1 MAWAGLTNLSVDAN
15 GDSVFNGANEK
26 LTITFSTSDFGG
38 ENQKYTYEVLVDNHV
53 GYISKGDISKN
64 QTVSLQ
70 WDGKVVKG
78 EVRGSDGES
87 STIREQLPDGDYTIR
102 VKLTPD
108 PPPPQ
113 TAPILV
119 ETDDEQVETVVQPVE
134 LVLELTAD
142 VTIDTKAPEIT
153 IDIGFNFNEF
163 SPDLYS
169 LPVYYSIDEDVSK
182 SWLLFQRSPGDAST
196 GRPIP
201 LNISSGS
208 HTYQWKGDDY
218 GSRTF
223 DDGKY
228 TLRLRV
234 IDKGGNEVISSKTE
248 EITIDTE
255 KPRITGITLNDSLS
269 LVNGMF
275 TNASIQRISFSADAG
290 EGTPLD
296 PSGADTEISIR
307 PVGGKDIKGALTYGN
322 QPTFA
327 LENPLDDLQENGEYE
342 VTVIIADRVGNL
354 SSDSV
359 KFTFDNVPPIIKTVA
374 TNRGE
379 LSSGTGVNG
388 RTNYVEV
395 ELEDNIQLNLAGS
408 SIRLIGPD
416 GSRIVGQQ
424 SQHADGKIRW
434 NLLSPLLAE
443 DGLQDGQYTIEII
456 GKDKAENDTSTIQIS
471 FLFDNL
477 APKLVS
483 LKPSRDGDPFNFL
496 GDTVYYNSPIN
507 QFVATFS
514 DGEFGTGVVFTGAE
528 NSRIVFGIPKEDGDL
543 DIREGRAFPDINND
557 VLTYILNTP
566 LIKTDGSQDGEY
578 VINVT
583 ATDKLGN
590 TETYPHRF
598 VFDTQLPT
606 LSSTVPAANQTVSN
620 LSEVVI
626 KLNEVTSGIDFTQ
639 SNFQLK
645 RSDGENQVEVPVNI
659 QTNGTDT
666 ATLTPLQP
674 IALDGSDDG
683 TYTIEITPTDL
694 AGNSGAVVR
703 RQFYLVSQTQPK
715 IRLTTPET
723 GTVSSLGDI
732 TVEIENYI
740 GSGINFDD
748 STITVSDV
756 QGIAVPQSKVEADE
770 ANNQLTWSTEAVIP
784 RNGTADGEYTVSVV
798 FVDFSGQSYTQ
809 QFSLVLDTQFPGI
822 NTVSVG
828 TDPPLNLSIN
838 TTTDISE
845 AFSQIT
851 VGFDSQDI
859 DFENTVV
866 TLTGPGATEIASHRS
881 DDGNTHLTLE
891 FQNLAQLGT
900 YTLSVIPIDRIGNV
914 STTPFVYRFQLDID
928 VPVVTSVLI
937 GGQIGAVVYVN
948 GSDDEI
954 IATLTD
960 STGTGLA
967 LGEGESR
974 IVVTTESGLPVPGIT
989 TSKGVNQ
996 LIWRPIALPTD
1007 GSADGQYIVAI
1018 TPVDKAGRTG
1028 NVVFRSFIF
1037 DTQLPRISAS
1047 SPVTLHQPISYIGG
1061 SLSQFQFTVEDIGPA
1076 LLDLDAQTIGL
1087 QKKDGEAVSGHITH
1101 DGINQI
1107 FYTLSA
1113 PLPTN
1118 GSADGEYTLTVN
1130 LVDQAGNSYQVEHDI
1145 FYDSQAPSLSSVS
1158 LSTDTPL
1165 ELTPYQVINLSE
1177 SISQLT
1183 LNFVEMTRV
1192 DFANTVIDLIGPG
1205 GSSIPLSLE
1214 NNGVDQLTVSFVSL
1228 TQGGLYTLSVTP
1240 QDIAGNVAQGA
1251 TQYPFQLEFDV
1262 PGISSVIA
1270 NTADTSIELVQ
1281 HEIIQITESI
1291 NSLVLS
1297 FTDASR
1303 IDFENTQVMLT
1314 DINGEEI
1321 PITKEKNVDT
1331 ELVVRFVSLTQS
1343 GLYMLTV
1350 TPQDRSGNTAQTA
1363 IPYQFR
1369 LDIALPTVSSVLIDG
1384 KSSSTIYVNDTDFSI
1399 IATFIEPTG
1408 VGLAFGDDESN
1419 IVVTNANG
1427 LIIQG
1432 ITESNGS
1439 DQLNWSTTA
1448 LPSDGSADGRYTV
1461 SITPIDNAGRT
1472 GKVVNQEF
1480 IYDTQ
1485 APRITSSSP
1494 ATLHQPISNIGGSL
1508 TQLQFAIEDIGP
1520 ASFDIDSQIIGLNQM
1535 DGEPVEGEITHDG
1548 TNQLFFTLSN
1558 PLPTDGS
1565 ADGKYTL
1572 NITLVDK
1579 AGNVYQ
1585 TEHDIFY
1592 DSQAPQISSVS
1603 LSTETPMELVPY
1615 EVANL
1620 SETINEVSLIFT
1632 ESTGVDFSNTTV
1644 TLMGPENSVIPLTLK
1659 NNGVDQITASFV
1671 SLTQSG
1677 LYTLSITPQDITG
1690 NVSQGAT
1697 QYPFQLEFEVPGLSS
1712 VAANTTDGSVELIS
1726 YKTVDIFESV
1736 SSFTLVFTDSSRI
1749 DFENTGVSLT
1759 GDNGQEIPVSLE
1771 TDATHLNVRFVSL
1784 TQSGMYTLSITP
1796 QDILGNTAQGAV
1808 LYPFHLKFVVPG
1820 LSSVAA
1826 NTDVGSVELT
1836 SYEAVDISES
1846 INSFTLVFTDSNRI
1860 DFENTSVTLTGGN
1873 GQEIPISLE
1882 VDANRLNVR
1891 FVSLTQSGMYTLSIT
1906 PQDISGN
1913 TAQGAVLYPFRL
1925 KFEVPGLSSVAA
1937 NTDVGS
1943 VELISYETV
1952 DIFESV
1958 SSFTLVFT
1966 DSSRIDFENTGVSL
1980 TGDNGQEIPVSL
1992 ETDATHLYVRF
2003 VSLTQSGM
2011 YTLSITPQ
2019 DILGNTAQGA
2029 VLYPFHLKFV
2039 VPGLSSVAANTDV
2052 GSVVLTSYEAV
2063 DISESINS
2071 FTLVFTDS
2079 NRIDFENTSVSLTGG
2094 NGQEIPISLEVDANR
2109 LNVRFVSLTQSGMYT
2124 LSITPQDISGNT
2136 AQGAVLYP
2144 FRLKFEV
2151 PGLSSVAAN
2160 TDVGSVELISYE
2172 TVDIFESV
2180 SSFTLVF
2187 TDSSRIDFE
2196 NTGVSLTG
2204 DNGQEIPVSM
2214 ETDATHLYVRF
2225 VSLTQGGMYT
2235 LSITPQDIAGN
2246 AAQGS
2251 VIYPFQLKFQV
2262 SAIASVKATTEKTSV
2277 ELIQHDVT
2285 EFSDSV
2291 NALTLEFID
2300 ASQIDFENTNILLT
2314 GPNEEGIAVTT
2325 EEDEASQLVVRFV
2338 PLMQSGVY
2346 TLSVTPQDITGNI
2359 AKNATQYQF
2368 RLVFPLPSVSSVLI
2382 DGKPGSTVYVSKSI
2396 PIIIATFSDNNGIAL
2411 SLEDDGSTIVVKN
2424 SEGMLV
2430 SGVTTSNG
2438 SDQLTWRATP
2448 LPTDGSAD
2456 GTYAVT
2462 ITPVDKSG
2470 RTGTVVNQQFIYD
2483 SQAPRITS
2491 ATPLTIHAPVSYIGG
2506 GLSQFVINIEDVGP
2520 SGIDLASQ
2528 VAALQDSSG
2537 DSILATL
2544 TYDEIAGQLYLTL
2557 TQPFANDGSMDGI
2570 YTLNVLLIDK
2580 AGNRLNSRYKI
2591 IYDSKMPQVS
2601 SVTANTVGNPT
2612 ELVQNQ
2618 VTDISE
2624 SISTIIIKF
2633 AEATLV
2639 DFTNTTVSLLDPDD
2653 ATIPI
2658 NLENDGVSQLTLN
2671 FVGLTQIGQYTL
2683 TLIPQDVA
2691 GNTAQNPIQY
2701 SFILEFILP
2710 EIESIVIG
2718 DTVTL
2723 GSGDIAYVNADNL
2736 RIIANLLDPAET
2748 GLSFDV
2754 TTGSN
2759 ILVATLDNII
2769 VRGSTATNGT
2779 DLLVWEPITLST
2791 DGSSDGRYAVYV
2803 TPVDKKGRSG
2813 NTGYREFIYDTQEP
2827 EITSASPINLSQPVS
2842 YISDSLTQLSFT
2854 LQDVG
2859 PADIILDDQKVSLRN
2874 QSGALISTQLT
2885 HDSNNQL
2892 YLTLDESLP
2901 LDGSRDGEY
2910 TVVTDFSDKAG
2921 NVLALEHPIIYDTQA
2936 PTLVSTVPA
2945 NGAQLTEDIT
2955 QIQVN
2960 LNDRGDSGIDW
2971 TLTTV
2976 TLVDPNG
2983 DTISGELTSNGRT
2996 QLTLRTNQ
3004 LVADGR
3010 YEIRVQAVDRA
3021 GNGSNS
3027 VFENSFLLSRRLPA
3041 VLSTLPVTA
3050 PAEEAYTNEEVDQ
3063 VEVRLETTDDNHLS
3077 TLRLLNADGQVVAG
3091 QQQRSSGRLV
3101 YTLIRPL
3108 ATDGS
3113 EDGIYTIEFTP
3124 ISASGRS
3131 GEVQQLTFTYD
3142 TQVPEIESEAI
3153 TLVVSEPEVNNSL
3166 IEIKVAITDN
3176 QSGIDWENLDED
3188 WINFERVSPNAT
3200 EIEGRVSFDEQNN
3213 LIFRL
3218 TVPLADN
3225 GSADGKY
3232 RIEVT
3237 PVDQAGNGEETYE
3250 KVFTYDTSPP
3260 VIDPN
3265 SLLLNDLPLLTDITA
3280 EDYPSAISTTGGVVV
3295 QASVTDTGLGVNL
3308 SQSKIIIT
3316 NPNGQEVSG
3325 TTHQNGVDTIIF
3337 KSDGL
3342 PIEGIYQVNVTGI
3355 GNDSELLGFAPK
3367 GSITTE
3373 FLYETTEP
3381 SGVVTDD
3388 GGKTELTDAPIPFQ
3402 GTATDPQGVRRVP
3415 PQQGDGE
3422 IPIPASGVWL
3432 VEIVG
3437 TGPDGQPIEPVP
3449 AVDESDAQEQPWS
3462 RWTADFLPTRSGEY
3476 DLDLRVTD
3484 KAGNFAVYDIGEYT
3498 MSVSFSFSGNTFGWP
3513 NPLRHSKSDVAFFS
3527 FDLNAAAEENIELV
3541 LYIYDWGGDLVY
3553 SKTYTDIIPGERS
3566 DTHIKWNLENQSG
3579 TPVARGLYVFRLEAV
3594 NGAGNRANAVGK
3606 ILVVD

>member
-1 MAWAGLTNLSVDAN
+1 MAWAGLSNLSVDAN
-15 GDSVFNGANEK
+15 GDSIFNGENEK
-26 LTITFSTSDFGG
+26 LTITFSTDDFGD
-38 ENQKYTYEVLVDNHV
+38 ENQNYTYKVFVDTH
-53 GYISKGDISKN
+53 GEPIFMGPAQGTKLSKN
-64 QTVSLQ
+64 QSVSLQ
-70 WDGKVVKG
+70 WDGKVGMG
-78 EVRGSDGES
+78 EARQ
-87 STIREQLPDGDYTIR
+87 QLPDGDYTIR
-102 VKLTPD
+102 VELESTNVPPD
-108 PPPPQ
+108 ESDG
-113 TAPILV
+113 L
-119 ETDDEQVETVVQPVE
+119 PVE
-134 LVLELTAD
+134 SVSELTAD

-196 GRPIP
+196 GRPVP
-201 LNISSGS
+201 LNTSSGS
-208 HTYQWKGDDY
+208 HTYQWNGDDY
-218 GSRTF
+218 GRRTF

-228 TLRLRV
+228 TLKLRV

-275 TNASIQRISFSADAG
+275 TNAPIQKISFSADAG

-296 PSGADTEISIR
+296 PSGADTDIFIR
-307 PVGGKDIKGALTYGN
+307 PVGGNNIKGALTYGN

-342 VTVIIADRVGNL
+342 VTVFIADRVGNL

-379 LSSGTGVNG
+379 LSSGAGVNG
-388 RTNYVEV
+388 RTNYVEAV
-395 ELEDNIQLNLAGS
+395 LEDNIQLNLASS

-416 GSRIVGQQ
+416 GSHIVGQQ

-434 NLLSPLLAE
+434 NLLSPLLAN

-483 LKPSRDGDPFNFL
+483 LKPSRDGEAFNFL

-514 DGEFGTGVVFTGAE
+514 DGEFGAGVVYSGTQE
-528 NSRIVFGIPKEDGDL
+528 NSHIVFGTENEDGEINRRL
-543 DIREGRAFPDINND
+543 GRTFTDDTND
-557 VLTYILNTP
+557 VLTFILNTP

-578 VINVT
+578 VLNVT

-626 KLNEVTSGIDFTQ
+626 KLNEVTSGIDFAQ

-715 IRLTTPET
+715 VRLITPET
-723 GTVSSLGDI
+723 GTVSSLGNI
-732 TVEIENYI
+732 SVEIENYI

-748 STITVSDV
+748 STITVSDAH
-756 QGIAVPQSKVEADE
+756 GIAVPQAKVEADE
-770 ANNQLTWSTEAVIP
+770 ANNQLTWSTEAAIP

-828 TDPPLNLSIN
+828 TDPPQNLSIN
-838 TTTDISE
+838 TATDISE

-866 TLTGPGATEIASHRS
+866 TLTGPDATEIVSHRS
-881 DDGNTHLTLE
+881 DDGNTHLTLD

-914 STTPFVYRFQLDID
+914 SVTPFVFRFHLDID
-928 VPVVTSVLI
+928 VPVVTAVLI
-937 GGQIGAVVYVN
+937 GGQSGAVVYVN
-948 GSDDEI
+948 GSAGEI

-974 IVVTTESGLPVPGIT
+974 IVVTAESGLPVPGIT
-989 TSKGVNQ
+989 TSKGDNQ

-1007 GSADGQYIVAI
+1007 GSADGRYIVAI

-1028 NVVFRSFIF
+1028 DVVYRSFIF
-1037 DTQLPRISAS
+1037 DTQAPRISAS
-1047 SPVTLHQPISYIGG
+1047 SPVTLHQPVSYIGG
-1061 SLSQFQFTVEDIGPA
+1061 SLTQFQFTVEDIGPA

-1087 QKKDGEAVSGHITH
+1087 EKKDGEAVSGQITH

-1130 LVDQAGNSYQVEHDI
+1130 LVDQAGNPYQVEHNI

-1165 ELTPYQVINLSE
+1165 ELTPYQVTNLSE

-1192 DFANTVIDLIGPG
+1192 DFANTGTTLIGPDG
-1205 GSSIPLSLE
+1205 SIPLSLE
-1214 NNGVDQLTVSFVSL
+1214 NNGVDQLTVNFVSL

-1251 TQYPFQLEFDV
+1251 VPYPFSLEFEV
-1262 PGISSVIA
+1262 PGLSSVIA
-1270 NTADTSIELVQ
+1270 NTADTSIELIQ
-1281 HEIIQITESI
+1281 HEIIQISASI

-1297 FTDASR
+1297 FIDASR
-1303 IDFENTQVMLT
+1303 IDFENTQVMLM
-1314 DINGEEI
+1314 DINNGQEI
-1321 PITKEKNVDT
+1321 PITKEKNADT

-1350 TPQDRSGNTAQTA
+1350 TPQDRSGNTAQAA

-1399 IATFIEPTG
+1399 VATFIEPTG

-1432 ITESNGS
+1432 VTESNGS
-1439 DQLNWSTTA
+1439 DQLNWSTTT

-1461 SITPIDNAGRT
+1461 SITPIDNAGRA

-1494 ATLHQPISNIGGSL
+1494 ATLHQPTSYIGGSL

-1520 ASFDIDSQIIGLNQM
+1520 ASFDIDSQTIGLNQM
-1535 DGEPVEGEITHDG
+1535 DGEPVQGEITHDG

-1572 NITLVDK
+1572 NVTLVDK

-1603 LSTETPMELVPY
+1603 LNTGTPLKLVPY
-1615 EVANL
+1615 EVTDL
-1620 SETINEVSLIFT
+1620 SETINEASVMFD
-1632 ESTGVDFSNTTV
+1632 ESTGIDFSNTII
-1644 TLMGPENSVIPLTLK
+1644 TLMGPERSEIPLTLK

-1677 LYTLSITPQDITG
+1677 LYTLSVTPQDITG
-1690 NVSQGAT
+1690 NASQGAT

-1712 VAANTTDGSVELIS
+1712 VAANTTE
-1726 YKTVDIFESV
+1726 
-1736 SSFTLVFTDSSRI
+1736 
-1749 DFENTGVSLT
+1749 
-1759 GDNGQEIPVSLE
+1759 
-1771 TDATHLNVRFVSL
+1771 
-1784 TQSGMYTLSITP
+1784 
-1796 QDILGNTAQGAV
+1796 
-1808 LYPFHLKFVVPG
+1808 
-1820 LSSVAA
+1820 
-1826 NTDVGSVELT
+1826 
-1836 SYEAVDISES
+1836 
-1846 INSFTLVFTDSNRI
+1846 
-1860 DFENTSVTLTGGN
+1860 
-1873 GQEIPISLE
+1873 
-1882 VDANRLNVR
+1882 
-1891 FVSLTQSGMYTLSIT
+1891 
-1906 PQDISGN
+1906 
-1913 TAQGAVLYPFRL
+1913 
-1925 KFEVPGLSSVAA
+1925 
-1937 NTDVGS
+1937 GS

-1980 TGDNGQEIPVSL
+1980 TGENGQEIPVSL
-1992 ETDATHLYVRF
+1992 ETDASNLYVRF
-2003 VSLTQSGM
+2003 VSLTQSGL
-2011 YTLSITPQ
+2011 YTLSVTPQ
-2019 DILGNTAQGA
+2019 DISGNTAQGA
-2029 VLYPFHLKFV
+2029 VLYPFHVKFV
-2039 VPGLSSVAANTDV
+2039 VPGLSSVAANTTE
-2052 GSVVLTSYEAV
+2052 GSVVLTSYETV
-2063 DISESINS
+2063 DISESVNS

-2079 NRIDFENTSVSLTGG
+2079 NRIDFENTSVSLTGD

-2124 LSITPQDISGNT
+2124 LSVTPQDISGNT

-2160 TDVGSVELISYE
+2160 TTEDSVVLTPYE
-2172 TVDIFESV
+2172 TVDISESV
-2180 SSFTLVF
+2180 NSFTLVF
-2187 TDSSRIDFE
+2187 TDSDRVDFE
-2196 NTGVSLTG
+2196 NTSVSLTG
-2204 DNGQEIPVSM
+2204 DNGQEIPISLEV
-2214 ETDATHLYVRF
+2214 DANHLNVRF
-2225 VSLTQGGMYT
+2225 VALTQEGMYT
-2235 LSITPQDIAGN
+2235 LSITPRDIAGN

-2291 NALTLEFID
+2291 NGLTLEFID

-2314 GPNEEGIAVTT
+2314 GPNREEIAVTT

-2346 TLSVTPQDITGNI
+2346 TLSVTPQDIIGNT
-2359 AKNATQYQF
+2359 AKNATRYQF

-2411 SLEDDGSTIVVKN
+2411 SLEEDGSTIVVTN
-2424 SEGMLV
+2424 PEGMLV

-2438 SDQLTWRATP
+2438 SDQLTWRPTP
-2448 LPTDGSAD
+2448 LPTDGSSD
-2456 GTYAVT
+2456 GKYAVT

-2520 SGIDLASQ
+2520 AGIVLASQ
-2528 VAALQDSSG
+2528 VAALQDSTG
-2537 DSILATL
+2537 NSISANL

-2557 TQPFANDGSMDGI
+2557 TQPFANDGSMDGT

-2580 AGNRLNSRYKI
+2580 AGNRLNSRFKI

-2624 SISTIIIKF
+2624 SISTIIVKF

-2639 DFTNTTVSLLDPDD
+2639 DFANTTVSLLDPDD
-2653 ATIPI
+2653 TTIPI
-2658 NLENDGVSQLTLN
+2658 ALEDDGVSQLTLN

-2683 TLIPQDVA
+2683 TLIPQDVT
-2691 GNTAQNPIQY
+2691 GNTAQNPIEY
-2701 SFILEFILP
+2701 PFVLEFILP
-2710 EIESIVIG
+2710 DIESIVIG
-2718 DTVTL
+2718 DTITL

-2736 RIIANLLDPAET
+2736 RIIANFLDPAET

-2754 TTGSN
+2754 TTGSD
-2759 ILVATLDNII
+2759 ILVATFDNTNTI
-2769 VRGSTATNGT
+2769 VPGSIATNGT
-2779 DLLVWEPITLST
+2779 NLLVWEPVTLST

-2813 NTGYREFIYDTQEP
+2813 NTEYREFIYDTQEP
-2827 EITSASPINLSQPVS
+2827 EITSADPINLSQPVS

-2874 QSGALISTQLT
+2874 QSGALIPTQLT
-2885 HDSNNQL
+2885 HDSNNQF
-2892 YLTLDESLP
+2892 YLTLDEPLP

-2921 NVLALEHPIIYDTQA
+2921 NVLAIEHPIVYDTQA

-2945 NGAQLTEDIT
+2945 NGAQLTEDVT

-2960 LNDRGDSGIDW
+2960 LNDKGGSGIDW

-2976 TLVDPNG
+2976 TLVDPNRE
-2983 DTISGELTSNGRT
+2983 TISGELSSNGRT

-3010 YEIRVQAVDRA
+3010 YVIQVRAIDRA

-3027 VFENSFLLSRRLPA
+3027 VFESSFLLSRRLPA
-3041 VLSTLPVTA
+3041 VLSTLPTTA

-3063 VEVRLETTDDNHLS
+3063 VEVRLETADENHLS

-3101 YTLIRPL
+3101 YTLIRP
-3108 ATDGS
+3108 
-3113 EDGIYTIEFTP
+3113 P
-3124 ISASGRS
+3124 R
-3131 GEVQQLTFTYD
+3131 
-3142 TQVPEIESEAI
+3142 
-3153 TLVVSEPEVNNSL
+3153 NR
-3166 IEIKVAITDN
+3166 
-3176 QSGIDWENLDED
+3176 
-3188 WINFERVSPNAT
+3188 WI
-3200 EIEGRVSFDEQNN
+3200 
-3213 LIFRL
+3213 
-3218 TVPLADN
+3218 
-3225 GSADGKY
+3225 
-3232 RIEVT
+3232 
-3237 PVDQAGNGEETYE
+3237 
-3250 KVFTYDTSPP
+3250 
-3260 VIDPN
+3260 
-3265 SLLLNDLPLLTDITA
+3265 
-3280 EDYPSAISTTGGVVV
+3280 
-3295 QASVTDTGLGVNL
+3295 
-3308 SQSKIIIT
+3308 
-3316 NPNGQEVSG
+3316 
-3325 TTHQNGVDTIIF
+3325 
-3337 KSDGL
+3337 
-3342 PIEGIYQVNVTGI
+3342 
-3355 GNDSELLGFAPK
+3355 
-3367 GSITTE
+3367 
-3373 FLYETTEP
+3373 
-3381 SGVVTDD
+3381 
-3388 GGKTELTDAPIPFQ
+3388 
-3402 GTATDPQGVRRVP
+3402 
-3415 PQQGDGE
+3415 
-3422 IPIPASGVWL
+3422 
-3432 VEIVG
+3432 
-3437 TGPDGQPIEPVP
+3437 
-3449 AVDESDAQEQPWS
+3449 
-3462 RWTADFLPTRSGEY
+3462 
-3476 DLDLRVTD
+3476 
-3484 KAGNFAVYDIGEYT
+3484 
-3498 MSVSFSFSGNTFGWP
+3498 
-3513 NPLRHSKSDVAFFS
+3513 
-3527 FDLNAAAEENIELV
+3527 
-3541 LYIYDWGGDLVY
+3541 
-3553 SKTYTDIIPGERS
+3553 
-3566 DTHIKWNLENQSG
+3566 
-3579 TPVARGLYVFRLEAV
+3579 
-3594 NGAGNRANAVGK
+3594 
-3606 ILVVD
+3606 